1 VRLALT
7 AALLLALSGSGIA
20 AAAFVQFR
28 TPSGNI
34 GCAFTAIRGSGSLR
48 CDILSG
54 LKPRPPKPQG
64 CRLDWGFGYSLGPTG
79 RARVVCA
86 GDTAVDRR
94 AKALRYGRTWSRVG
108 LACTSRVAGLRCR
121 NRSGHGFFLS
131 RLRSYRF

>member
-1 VRLALT
+1 VRLAL
-7 AALLLALSGSGIA
+7 AATLLFALSASGIA

-34 GCAFTAIRGSGSLR
+34 GCAFSSPPASLR

-64 CRLDWGFGYSLGPTG
+64 CRLDSGFGYSLGPTG

-94 AKALRYGRTWSRVG
+94 AKALRYGRTWSRGG
-108 LACTSRVAGLRCR
+108 LACTSRVAGLRCT

>member
-1 VRLALT
+1 MRLTLA
-7 AALLLALSGSGIA
+7 AALLFALSGSGIG

-34 GCAFTAIRGSGSLR
+34 GCAFNSLPASLR

-54 LKPRPPKPQG
+54 LKPRPPKPRG
-64 CRLDWGFGYSLGPTG
+64 CDLDWGFGYTLGPTG

-86 GDTAVDRR
+86 GDTAVDRA
-94 AKALRYGRTWSRVG
+94 AKVLRYGQRWSRGGFTCFSRVG
-108 LACTSRVAGLRCR
+108 GLRCT

-131 RLRSYRF
+131 RLRSVRF